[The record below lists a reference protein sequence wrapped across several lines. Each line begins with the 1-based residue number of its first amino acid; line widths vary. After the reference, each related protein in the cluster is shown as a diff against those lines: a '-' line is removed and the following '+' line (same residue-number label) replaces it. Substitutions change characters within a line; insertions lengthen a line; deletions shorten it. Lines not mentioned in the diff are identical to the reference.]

1 MVDEAGVCT
10 QVEQAPKAELCD
22 GIDNDGDTEIDEDWP
37 ELGEG
42 CGEGGGRGECV
53 EGRWVCA
60 HDGQGLVCEGAVG
73 PVAEICDGKD
83 NDCDGTADNG
93 PAEVCDGEDND
104 CDGLVDEGVLAV
116 TSEVFEDRATVAA
129 IDGGFA
135 VTRVVGARIRVE
147 TYGLDGRPTGGSDAI
162 DTPASDIAFM
172 DSDSAS
178 ERVVVTLGK
187 QSFHAVDIRVDSGLI
202 PVVLTSGELHGAWRQ
217 SIDWGVYSPPVHPR
231 VVASPSRFL
240 GYRDLVTFA
249 LNPFAQN
256 LAGLADEPTVAAELP
271 ILNRFDAAG
280 PFVVWEQSDNV
291 RAGWLLDDGSLLVD
305 IDIALGRA
313 PAIAVRSGGPGVA
326 FVQSGELR
334 ISELGGATL
343 ACIDGG
349 YCNEGL
355 GIDGLVGSGLP
366 TALAYD
372 EDNDRWFVAAGADL
386 VAVARTSDGPVAA
399 QHVALE
405 SLRGAPARV
414 EVAVSG
420 GTAAVVHAERDGE
433 TGLTFLG
440 CF

>member
-1 MVDEAGVCT
+1 M
-10 QVEQAPKAELCD
+10 QVEQAPAAERCD
-22 GIDNDGDTEIDEDWP
+22 GVDNDGDTEVDEDWP

-42 CGEGGGRGECV
+42 CGEGEGRGECV

-60 HDGQGLVCEGAVG
+60 AGGQGLVCEGAVG

-104 CDGLVDEGVLAV
+104 CDGLVDEGVLEV
-116 TSEVFEDRATVAA
+116 KREVFDDRATVAA

-135 VTRVVGARIRVE
+135 VTRVVGERIRVE
-147 TYGLDGRPTGGSDAI
+147 TYGLDGSPTGGSDAI
-162 DTPASDIAFM
+162 DTPVAEIAFV
-172 DSDSAS
+172 DSDSTS
-178 ERVVVTLGK
+178 ERVVVALGK
-187 QSFHAVDIRVDSGLI
+187 QSFHVVDIHVDSGLI
-202 PVVLTSGELHGAWRQ
+202 PVVLESSGLHEDWRQ
-217 SIDWGVYSPPVHPR
+217 GIDWGVYAPPIHPR
-231 VVASPSRFL
+231 VLASPSRFL
-240 GYRDLVTFA
+240 GYRDLATFA
-249 LNPFAQN
+249 LNPFSDS

-280 PFVVWEQSDNV
+280 SFVVWEQSDNV

-305 IDIALGRA
+305 IDVALGRA
-313 PAIAVRSGGPGVA
+313 PAIAMRSGGPGVA
-326 FVQSGELR
+326 FLQNGELR

-343 ACIDGG
+343 ACVDGG

-355 GIDGLVGSGLP
+355 GIDGLEGSDHP

-372 EDNDRWFVAAGADL
+372 EGNDLWFVAAGANL
-386 VAVARTSDGPVAA
+386 VVVARASDGPVAA
-399 QHVALE
+399 QRITLEALRD
-405 SLRGAPARV
+405 LPARV

-420 GTAAVVHAERDGE
+420 GTAAVVHAERNGE
-433 TGLTFLG
+433 TGLSFLG